1 MCDPQPQPVAL
12 QFVVWVLALSVI
24 LAWLYNSTN
33 GSLLIVIICHAA
45 IDTAGRYM
53 LPAFSNAGHQV
64 VWWIMVGLYAVI
76 AIVVVLVAGPKRLVT
91 RIPPSRAP
99 D

>member
-53 LPAFSNAGHQV
+53 LPEFSNQGHQV

-91 RIPPSRAP
+91 RIPRSSPR